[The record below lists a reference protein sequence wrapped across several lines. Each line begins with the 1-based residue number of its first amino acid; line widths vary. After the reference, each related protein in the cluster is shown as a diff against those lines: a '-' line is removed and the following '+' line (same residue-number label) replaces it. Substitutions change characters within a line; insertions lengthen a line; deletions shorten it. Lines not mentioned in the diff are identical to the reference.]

1 MAEYKH
7 ESLETAFPAVDPGV
21 QPVGG
26 RVLIQ
31 LRQVKQRTTSSGIVL
46 VQETKDT
53 ERHQN
58 MIGKIVAMGALAFKK
73 RDTMEAWPEGAW
85 VDVGDYVRVPR
96 WSGDRFTVPHPNAK
110 GLDPY
115 EDEVSFVIMNDHEI
129 WGRVAP
135 EHVLKIKAFV

>member
-1 MAEYKH
+1 MDYSHENLAE
-7 ESLETAFPAVDPGV
+7 AFPAVDPGV
-21 QPVGG
+21 KPVGG

-31 LRQVKQRTTSSGIVL
+31 LRQVKKTATGSKIIL
-46 VQETKDT
+46 VAETKDT

-58 MIGKIVAMGALAFKK
+58 MIGKVVGMGALAFKK
-73 RDTMEAWPEGAW
+73 RDTMEPWPEGAW
-85 VDVGDYVRVPR
+85 VGVGDYVRVPR

-129 WGRVAP
+129 WGTVA
-135 EHVLKIKAFV
+135 EADVLKIKAFV